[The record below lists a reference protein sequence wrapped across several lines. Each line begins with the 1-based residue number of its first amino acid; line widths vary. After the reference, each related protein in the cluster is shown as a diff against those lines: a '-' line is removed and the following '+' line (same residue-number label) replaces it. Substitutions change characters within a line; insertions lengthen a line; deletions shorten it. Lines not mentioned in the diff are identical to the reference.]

1 MSDVIVVNN
10 NWTTLALPFF
20 GEGIVLSTSFSDND
34 STGRAG

>member
-1 MSDVIVVNN
+1 MSDVIVANN

-20 GEGIVLSTSFSDND
+20 GEGIVLSTSFPDNH